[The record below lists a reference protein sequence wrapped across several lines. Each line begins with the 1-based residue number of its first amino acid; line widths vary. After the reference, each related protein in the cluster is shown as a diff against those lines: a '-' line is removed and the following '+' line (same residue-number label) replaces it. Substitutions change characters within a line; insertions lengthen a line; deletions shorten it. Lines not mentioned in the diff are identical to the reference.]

1 MFFCIIIYYYDTVEN
16 KLESFQMVTP
26 LFYGIMV
33 AAIVSYIVI
42 FANPVISELP
52 VEITEEVEILAVTA
66 KGVVIETSTGVTVV
80 TNQYDGQP
88 GDIIEVT
95 YSVPA
100 KYLED
105 KRRLQASF
113 DALQPD
119 S

>member
-1 MFFCIIIYYYDTVEN
+1 MTTILEN
-16 KLESFQMVTP
+16 EKKASQMVTP
-26 LFYGIMV
+26 LLFVIMV
-33 AAIVSYIVI
+33 AAIVSYVVI
-42 FANPVISELP
+42 YVTPVIGELP
-52 VEITEEVEILAVTA
+52 VEITEEVEIVGVTE
-66 KGVVIETSTGVTVV
+66 KGIVIETSTGVAVV
-80 TNQYDGQP
+80 TNQYDGQV

-113 DALQPD
+113 DAFHPD

>member
-1 MFFCIIIYYYDTVEN
+1 MKAILEN
-16 KLESFQMVTP
+16 EKKSSQMVTP
-26 LFYGIMV
+26 LFFGIMI
-33 AAIVSYIVI
+33 AAIVSYMVI
-42 FANPVISELP
+42 FVTPVIGQLP
-52 VEITEEVEILAVTA
+52 VEITEEVEIVGITE
-66 KGVVIETSTGVTVV
+66 KGVVIETSTGVAVV
-80 TNQYDGQP
+80 TSQYDGQI

-113 DALQPD
+113 DALIQ

>member
-1 MFFCIIIYYYDTVEN
+1 MKTILEN
-16 KLESFQMVTP
+16 EKKSSQMVTP
-26 LFYGIMV
+26 LFFGIMI
-33 AAIVSYIVI
+33 AAIVSYMVI
-42 FANPVISELP
+42 FATPVIGQLP
-52 VEITEEVEILAVTA
+52 VEITEQVEILAVTE
-66 KGVVIETSTGVTVV
+66 KGVVIETSTGVAVV

-113 DALQPD
+113 DALQPG